1 MIVFPV
7 NCMNETYQKLQEL
20 NPNAI
25 MIDGFDDALIGYC
38 EQFRAIYDWDLIIL
52 ELTNQGMERDEAIE
66 YFYFNI
72 AGTLKNQNYYPIV
85 LHKES

>member
-1 MIVFPV
+1 
-7 NCMNETYQKLQEL
+7 MNETYQKLQEL

-66 YFYFNI
+66 YYYFNI
-72 AGTLKNQNYYPIV
+72 AGRLKNQNYYPIV